1 MNHKKVCKTEIDAL
15 LVELLFKDEQE
26 ENDVTHTANDD
37 QKDEEDKNS
46 DQDARAETRKNNQES
61 GKKVFFRLNLTSEV
75 SVWLNLI
82 GQGHYGST
90 INIQDF

>member
-15 LVELLFKDEQE
+15 FVELLFKDEQE

-46 DQDARAETRKNNQES
+46 D
-61 GKKVFFRLNLTSEV
+61 
-75 SVWLNLI
+75 
-82 GQGHYGST
+82 
-90 INIQDF
+90 